1 MMNNDM
7 TKGPILK
14 TLILFT
20 IPIILGNLL
29 QLTYN
34 SMDSIIVGHFIG
46 KKALA
51 AVGTSN
57 PLMTLVLLFTN
68 GICLGASILVSFY
81 YGSQNYKTLK
91 KQVSTGMISG
101 TIFTLIISLLLIFF
115 AEPLLKAL
123 QVNSSILFMSTSYL
137 RIIMFSMIFSF
148 IYNYFSNILRA
159 LGDSKS
165 PLYFLAITSVLNI
178 LGDLFFVLVLKLG
191 VNGAAISTAICEALS
206 AFLCWIYVN
215 RKIEIL
221 HLGKAWFCFDFHL
234 FIKTLS
240 YGIVSALQQSS
251 IQMGKLVTQGMVNT
265 LGVNTIAAFN
275 ATNRFDDF
283 AILPEQNI
291 AHGMTSIMAQNIGA
305 NQRKRAM
312 KTFYYGLIINLIYG
326 AVMGILLYF
335 ASNPIMH
342 LFTNDIEVIHEGE
355 KYLHLMAFMYIIPGL
370 TNALQGYFRG
380 IGDLKITL
388 WSTIVNMF
396 TRCCA
401 CYVFIFI
408 WHFDFSAI
416 AWSYLFGWICM
427 IIFEVPFIFL
437 GKKDYF
443 NTDKL

>member
-1 MMNNDM
+1 MNNDM
-7 TKGPILK
+7 TKGPLLK
-14 TLILFT
+14 TLICFT

-81 YGSQNYKTLK
+81 YGSKDYKTLK

-101 TIFTLIISLLLIFF
+101 SFFTIIISILIIVF
-115 AEPLLKAL
+115 AKPLLKLL
-123 QVNSSILFMSTSYL
+123 QVNSSILSISTSYL
-137 RIIMFSMIFSF
+137 RIIMISMIFSF
-148 IYNYFSNILRA
+148 MYNYFSNILRA

-165 PLYFLAITSVLNI
+165 PLIFLAITSILNI
-178 LGDLFFVLVLKLG
+178 FGDLFFVLVLDLG
-191 VNGAAISTAICEALS
+191 VNGAAISTGICEALS
-206 AFLCWIYVN
+206 AILCWTYVIH
-215 RKIEIL
+215 KVEIL
-221 HLGKAWFCFDFHL
+221 NLGKAWFHFDSHL

-251 IQMGKLVTQGMVNT
+251 IQIGKLVTQGMVNT
-265 LGVNTIAAFN
+265 LGVDTTAAFN

-291 AHGMTSIMAQNIGA
+291 SHGMTSIMAQNIGA
-305 NQRKRAM
+305 NQNKRAM
-312 KTFYYGLIINLIYG
+312 KTFYYGLMINVIYG
-326 AVMGILLYF
+326 IMMGLILYI

-342 LFTNDIEVIHEGE
+342 LFTSDLNVIQEGE
-355 KYLHLMAFMYIIPGL
+355 KYLHLMAFMYFIPGI

-380 IGDLKITL
+380 IGDLKVTL
-388 WSTIVNMF
+388 WSTIINMF
-396 TRCCA
+396 TRCLA
-401 CYVFIFI
+401 CYVLIFI
-408 WHFDFSAI
+408 WNFDFSAI

-427 IIFEVPFIFL
+427 ILFEVPFIFF
-437 GKKDYF
+437 GKKNYF
-443 NTDKL
+443 NINKL

>member
-1 MMNNDM
+1 MNNDM

-265 LGVNTIAAFN
+265 LGVN
-275 ATNRFDDF
+275 
-283 AILPEQNI
+283 
-291 AHGMTSIMAQNIGA
+291 
-305 NQRKRAM
+305 
-312 KTFYYGLIINLIYG
+312 
-326 AVMGILLYF
+326 
-335 ASNPIMH
+335 
-342 LFTNDIEVIHEGE
+342 
-355 KYLHLMAFMYIIPGL
+355 
-370 TNALQGYFRG
+370 
-380 IGDLKITL
+380 
-388 WSTIVNMF
+388 
-396 TRCCA
+396 
-401 CYVFIFI
+401 
-408 WHFDFSAI
+408 
-416 AWSYLFGWICM
+416 
-427 IIFEVPFIFL
+427 
-437 GKKDYF
+437 
-443 NTDKL
+443 